1 MSCIFCDIIE
11 RKAQAEIIYEDDS
24 VISFLDIRPVNYGH
38 ALVIPKNHYK
48 DFLSVPAEEMNKVIK
63 VSQII
68 AEAVSNSLST
78 DGFNIVANN
87 GTAAGQSVFHFHF
100 HIIPR
105 FNNDFTIKPKFKT
118 YSSDV
123 MREFGDQ
130 IRSFISKYKDIFNG

>member
-48 DFLSVPAEEMNKVIK
+48 DFLSVPAKEMDKVIK

-68 AEAVSNSLST
+68 AEAVSNSLKT

-87 GTAAGQSVFHFHF
+87 GVAAGQSVFHFHF

-105 FNNDFTIKPKFKT
+105 YNNDKFHFRPELKNYGNGT
-118 YSSDV
+118 MKEYADK
-123 MREFGDQ
+123 
-130 IRSFISKYKDIFNG
+130 IRNAVSK

>member
-11 RKAQAEIIYEDDS
+11 RKAHAEIIYEDDS

-48 DFLSVPAEEMNKVIK
+48 DFLSVPAEEINKVIK

-87 GTAAGQSVFHFHF
+87 GVAAGQSVFHFHF

-105 FNNDFTIKPKFKT
+105 YNTDKFHFRPELKNYGNGT
-118 YSSDV
+118 MKEYADK
-123 MREFGDQ
+123 
-130 IRSFISKYKDIFNG
+130 IRNAVSK